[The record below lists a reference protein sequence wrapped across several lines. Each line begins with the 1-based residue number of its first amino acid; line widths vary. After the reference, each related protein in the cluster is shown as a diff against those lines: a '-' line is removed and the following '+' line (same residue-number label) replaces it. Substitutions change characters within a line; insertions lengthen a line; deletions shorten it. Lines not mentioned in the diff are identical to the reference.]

1 MFFKIANKGTFFVSF
16 SQFGT
21 AFSFAYSFT
30 FLPFYIAQISPF
42 GSKETMLWIGLIMG
56 TPHIVTAFSAP
67 CWGGLTSRFS
77 PKLLFERGM
86 LCNGILFLLM
96 GFVDNLYLLLLLR
109 IIQGTLGGVSTI
121 GLILINALSTED
133 GLRKD
138 LSLFQNSMT

>member
-1 MFFKIANKGTFFVSF
+1 
-16 SQFGT
+16 
-21 AFSFAYSFT
+21 
-30 FLPFYIAQISPF
+30 
-42 GSKETMLWIGLIMG
+42 
-56 TPHIVTAFSAP
+56 
-67 CWGGLTSRFS
+67 
-77 PKLLFERGM
+77 M

-138 LSLFQNSMT
+138 LSLFQNSMTTGQLIGPPLGAYAASLLGYRTAFVFAFVVISIFLVFC